1 MSDNAGVSLPRKILF
16 VLLLVL
22 GGVVY
27 GFFATVN
34 RWFVAVQINY
44 VRTLFTQVY
53 EEFQRPWYI
62 SIPAGDIQLQNLEP
76 AALAPGLVLIAGVG
90 EDDMNFIRVID
101 RNGEIVHSWRPD
113 WFKIWPDND
122 ANIPTN
128 RKPKNQPGATLHGV
142 QILPDGGVLLNFELL
157 STIRLDACG
166 AVRWKLDNL
175 GHHAIFLA
183 EDNTIWVP
191 TERYIRFGDT
201 GYDNHTAPLK
211 SWTIQNISMDGEIL
225 QTVEVLDIL
234 RRNDLLGLMHLSTL
248 DNAGTLVGG
257 DTLHLNDVEVFPSGM
272 ESEIFEPG
280 DLMLSLRNINTIL
293 VVDPVDFRV
302 KFQSTGQVLRQ
313 HDPDFAPD
321 DKILVFDNRN
331 LDPFVEADQLYS
343 RIVELDART
352 GQSRVVFSGQSAAR
366 FYSQTMGRQQKLDNG
381 NFMIAST
388 REGRALEVSADGR
401 LLWQYFNN
409 IGDGYAG
416 LLPEAHVLP
425 QYMDSGFFERQ
436 RANCAN

>member
-1 MSDNAGVSLPRKILF
+1 MSDPEQTSLPRKILIA
-16 VLLLVL
+16 LLLVM

-34 RWFVAVQINY
+34 RWFVADQINL
-44 VRTLFTQVY
+44 VKLAFEQVY
-53 EEFQRPWYI
+53 EEFQRPWYL
-62 SIPAGDIQLQNLEP
+62 SIPAGDIDIQTLVP
-76 AALAPGLVLIAGVG
+76 AALAPGLILIAGVAN
-90 EDDMNFIRVID
+90 DNMNFIRVID
-101 RNGEIVHSWRPD
+101 RDGRIAHSWQPD
-113 WFKIWPDND
+113 WFKIWPENSP
-122 ANIPTN
+122 NIPAG
-128 RKPKNQPGATLHGV
+128 RIPKNQPGATLHGV
-142 QILPDGGVLLNFELL
+142 QVLPDGGVLLNFELL

-166 AVRWKLDNL
+166 AVVWKLDNL
-175 GHHAIFLA
+175 GHHTIDLA
-183 EDNTIWVP
+183 EDGTIWVP
-191 TERYIRFGDT
+191 AERFIPRGDT
-201 GYDNHTAPLK
+201 GYGNHSAPLN

-225 QTVEVLDIL
+225 QTVEVLEIL

-257 DTLHLNDVEVFPSGM
+257 DTVHLNDVEVFPSGM
-272 ESEIFEPG
+272 ASEIFEPG
-280 DLMLSLRNINTIL
+280 DLLLSLRNINTIL

-331 LDPFVEADQLYS
+331 LDPFVDADELHS

-352 GQSRVVFSGQSAAR
+352 GQSRVVISGQGAAR
-366 FYSQTMGRQQKLDNG
+366 FYSQTMGRLQRLGNG

-388 REGRALEVSADGR
+388 REGRALEVAADGR
-401 LLWQYFNN
+401 LLWQYFNLL
-409 IGDGYAG
+409 GDGYAG

-436 RANCAN
+436 RADCTN